1 MPHLGCWFRRLSDL
15 PLKRRILIVGAVLAA
30 YVLAFWPLYSLVGGP
45 AGAFSFLPVLAAAAL
60 LGRVPGALTAVAC
73 MPVNILLYHE
83 VGSQTGVASHV
94 ARGLAAVLIA
104 AVVGTLRDVRAAL
117 EEKRVELERKQAEL
131 ECALAHEQESALA
144 LRNREV
150 QLQLAQEVARVGSW
164 ACDLSSG
171 LVTWSPEFYR
181 ILGLGPETRPSREAG
196 FERVHPEDREA
207 MRLLDER
214 ALRERGSFE
223 SEHRIVRPDGQVRSV
238 QAAARV
244 LVDAAGNAL
253 QIVGTARDVSE
264 MRQMQA
270 KLVLTERMAS
280 LGTLA
285 GGIAHEINNPLAY
298 VLSNIGFVHRELVAL
313 TADAPSE
320 RLTEVRQAV
329 EEAMQGAERVRRIVQ
344 DLHAFARPS
353 ESGGPT
359 DLHRVLDLAANIAS
373 SQIRF
378 RARLVKD
385 YGPIPLV
392 DGCESRLGQVALNLL
407 VNAAQAIQ
415 DGRPQ
420 DNEIR
425 LVTLAEGPGH
435 VVLEVRDTGS
445 GIPPEFRSRVFEPFF
460 TTKPVGTGTGLGL
473 WICHRIV
480 TSLGGEITLE
490 SQTGKGTTFRVV
502 LLAAAARGAGTASA

>member
-83 VGSQTGVASHV
+83 VGSQTGTASHV

-244 LVDAAGNAL
+244 LVDAAGNPL

-285 GGIAHEINNPLAY
+285 GGIAHEINNPLSY
-298 VLSNIGFVHRELVAL
+298 ILTNLRCLSEELSALHDTSEARKL
-313 TADAPSE
+313 TADALE
-320 RLTEVRQAV
+320 
-329 EEAMQGAERVRRIVQ
+329 GAERVRRIVQ